1 MNILITGCAGF
12 IGFHLSNK
20 LLKKKNNNVFGI
32 DNLNNYYDV
41 NLKKSRLKI
50 LKKNKN
56 FIFFKKNIINS
67 NFIEKIF
74 SKYKFTYVIH
84 LAAQAGVRHSIV
96 HPTDY
101 MESNLVGFFNLIN
114 SSRLN
119 KIKHFIYASTSSVY
133 GDSNLFPLKEDS
145 NTNNPLTF
153 YAASKKSNEVVA
165 HSFSNIY
172 KLPATGLRF
181 FTVYGSYGRPDMA
194 LYKFV
199 DSIYKNKP
207 ITLFNKGNHF
217 RDFTHVND
225 VVDSIAKIMN
235 KAKKSAIPHQ
245 ILNISSNK
253 PISLLDFIKI
263 IENNLGKKSKIKK
276 LGLQKGDV
284 LKTHGSNQNLI
295 KIIGKIKY
303 TNIRNGIE
311 DFINWYLKHNS

>member
-1 MNILITGCAGF
+1 
-12 IGFHLSNK
+12 
-20 LLKKKNNNVFGI
+20 
-32 DNLNNYYDV
+32 
-41 NLKKSRLKI
+41 
-50 LKKNKN
+50 
-56 FIFFKKNIINS
+56 
-67 NFIEKIF
+67 
-74 SKYKFTYVIH
+74 
-84 LAAQAGVRHSIV
+84 
-96 HPTDY
+96 
-101 MESNLVGFFNLIN
+101 
-114 SSRLN
+114 
-119 KIKHFIYASTSSVY
+119 
-133 GDSNLFPLKEDS
+133 
-145 NTNNPLTF
+145 
-153 YAASKKSNEVVA
+153 
-165 HSFSNIY
+165 
-172 KLPATGLRF
+172 
-181 FTVYGSYGRPDMA
+181 MA